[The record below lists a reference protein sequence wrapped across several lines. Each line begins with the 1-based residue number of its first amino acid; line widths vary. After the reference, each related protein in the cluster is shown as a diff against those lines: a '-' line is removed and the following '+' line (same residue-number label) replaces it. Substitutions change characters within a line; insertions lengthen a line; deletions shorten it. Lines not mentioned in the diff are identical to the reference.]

1 MKLTWTKTDEAP
13 ALASYALLPILRR
26 AGLRVLLETNGT
38 RTEAFRALRHLVD
51 IVSMDFKLRS
61 ATGRAMPVKAHR
73 EFLRL
78 AARGGREVCVK
89 AVASSRTT
97 DAEIARAA
105 RLIAAIKRSVPLV
118 LQPVTRRNRRT
129 PAPPDP
135 ARLLELQAAAGK
147 VLPDVRVIPQTHKI
161 IGQR

>member
-1 MKLTWTKTDEAP
+1 
-13 ALASYALLPILRR
+13 
-26 AGLRVLLETNGT
+26 
-38 RTEAFRALRHLVD
+38 
-51 IVSMDFKLRS
+51 MDFKLRS
-61 ATGRAMPVKAHR
+61 AAGRPMPASAHR

-78 AARGGREVCVK
+78 ATSGGREVCVK
-89 AVASSRTT
+89 AVVSSRTT
-97 DAEIARAA
+97 SVEIARAA

-118 LQPVTRRNRRT
+118 VQPVTRRNRRT